1 MKKSKNLKNIL
12 AKYYSVPMINRI
24 LRGERKPSYEMMLTL
39 EKEHNIP
46 FCAWQDIESFISKNI
61 PNNKNKKK
69 VCEEEK

>member
-61 PNNKNKKK
+61 QKPKPNEK
-69 VCEEEK
+69 V

>member
-61 PNNKNKKK
+61 QKPKTNGK
-69 VCEEEK
+69 V